1 MILTDD
7 GAARLVSRRE
17 ARNGMMSSWPNGYSM
32 MDPAAIPPPG
42 MYHQQ
47 RAGVPVTI
55 HTAMQVDS
63 VFTSLRVLSNA
74 VIKLGDPMAYTE
86 KLDKDNR
93 VYRAY
98 LAEQPPVLSCTWGPG
113 VFQYDGT
120 ARTVVSLGLFGEA
133 FWYTIERDDLQFP
146 TAVEVLNPAFVD
158 TSKPNKVFYGSG
170 NNKVEL
176 NPADLTHIPFLAM
189 PGAQRGL
196 NSIEYAGV
204 AYALA
209 LAAMEYGQRWFS
221 QGASPSYLLSTD
233 MKLGQEEV
241 KRIAEKFLIEHSGLQ
256 AAHLPLVV
264 DQGLKVER
272 IQSTPDEA
280 QYLNTLEYARRVIAA
295 WFGLPTHLVGGTADG
310 GNVWGGTVEQ
320 QSIQMIAFTL
330 SGYTARLNAAWSSLL
345 PTGVKAALDEE
356 PLRHPDAAALAKLI
370 QMSRLTGVETANEIR
385 VHRLNLAPHPDGDEL
400 IQPLNS
406 NTSPTVGAVFG
417 EEVADELD
425 LAVPTADSSG
435 ASDDAA

>member
-1 MILTDD
+1 
-7 GAARLVSRRE
+7 
-17 ARNGMMSSWPNGYSM
+17 
-32 MDPAAIPPPG
+32 
-42 MYHQQ
+42 MYNQQ
-47 RAGVPVTI
+47 RAGVPVTV
-55 HTAMQVDS
+55 HTALQVDS

-74 VIKLGDPMAYTE
+74 VIKLGDARAFVE
-86 KLDKDNR
+86 KYDKDNHP
-93 VYRAY
+93 YRSY
-98 LAEQPPVLSCTWGPG
+98 LPSQPPILTSTWGPG

-120 ARTVVSLGLFGEA
+120 ARSIMSLGLFGEA
-133 FWYTIERDDLQFP
+133 FWYTLERDRLQFP
-146 TAVEVLNPAFVD
+146 TALEVLNPAFVD
-158 TSKPNKVFYGSG
+158 IKKDGSIWYGSG
-170 NNKVEL
+170 TSKKEL
-176 NPADLTHIPFLAM
+176 KWEDITHIPFLAM
-189 PGAQRGL
+189 PGANRGL

-204 AYALA
+204 AFALA
-209 LAAMEYGQRWFS
+209 LAAMEYGERWFA

-241 KRIAEKFLIEHSGLQ
+241 KRIAEKFMIEHSGLQ

-264 DQGLKVER
+264 DQGLRVEK

-320 QSIQMIAFTL
+320 QSIQMTAFTL
-330 SGYTARLNAAWSSLL
+330 SGYITRLDQAYSSLL
-345 PTGVKAALDEE
+345 PDGEKAALDDSS
-356 PLRHPDAAALAKLI
+356 LKNPDAASTAKLI

-385 VHRLNLAPHPDGDEL
+385 VARLHLPPHPDGDEL

-406 NTSPTVGAVFG
+406 NTSPTVGAVFA

-425 LAVPTADSSG
+425 IAVPTVDSS
-435 ASDDAA
+435 APAA